1 MSENSNIS
9 VNGPACVYN
18 TLGRYNGSSSVSSMG
33 HPQVAPT
40 TVSGVYIV
48 PDYGSIGYNTL
59 SDYGNSCSGYPTI
72 GAAYGKGANNC
83 STTYSKKL
91 CGN

>member
-40 TVSGVYIV
+40 TVSGSYIV
-48 PDYGSIGYNTL
+48 PDYGSIGYNAL
-59 SDYGNSCSGYPTI
+59 SDYGNTCSGYPTI
-72 GAAYGKGANNC
+72 KAAYGKNADKCNTRYYNR
-83 STTYSKKL
+83 L